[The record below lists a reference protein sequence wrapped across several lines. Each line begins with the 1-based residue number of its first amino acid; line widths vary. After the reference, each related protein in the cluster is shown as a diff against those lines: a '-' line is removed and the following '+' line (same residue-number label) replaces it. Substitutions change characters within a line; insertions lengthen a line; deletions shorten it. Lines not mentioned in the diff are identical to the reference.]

1 MCEILQVSE
10 SRSLRKIGSISNSA
24 TSLTSGSPQPRS
36 VTAILTDPLGSALE
50 GTDPLSQFAK
60 EETDPL
66 FRMAADNV
74 SKHVPVQFVF

>member
-1 MCEILQVSE
+1 MQVSE
-10 SRSLRKIGSISNSA
+10 SKSIRKMGSSSNSIV
-24 TSLTSGSPQPRS
+24 SSTSGSPQPRRS
-36 VTAILTDPLGSALE
+36 VSAILTDPLGSALE

-74 SKHVPVQFVF
+74 N